1 MFNKRMQSM
10 FTPAP
15 QSPFQPQAGQV
26 SARALTSSVK
36 RSVLAMSMRF
46 SYDARVRAAVSTNRS
61 ISKWAGSCTTSIPN
75 SVQEFRLT
83 RNTPLHA

>member
-1 MFNKRMQSM
+1 MFA
-10 FTPAP
+10 PAL
-15 QSPFQPQAGQV
+15 QSPLQPHAGRV
-26 SARALTSSVK
+26 SARALTSSIK

-46 SYDARVRAAVSTNRS
+46 SYDARTRVAVSTKRS
-61 ISKWAGSCTTSIPN
+61 ISKWIGSCTTSISN

>member
-1 MFNKRMQSM
+1 MFA
-10 FTPAP
+10 PAP
-15 QSPFQPQAGQV
+15 QSPLQPYAGRV
-26 SARALTSSVK
+26 SALALTSSVK

-46 SYDARVRAAVSTNRS
+46 SYDARIRVAVSTNRS
-61 ISKWAGSCTTSIPN
+61 INKWTGSCTTSNSN

>member
-1 MFNKRMQSM
+1 MFAH
-10 FTPAP
+10 AP
-15 QSPFQPQAGQV
+15 QSSLQPHAGRV
-26 SARALTSSVK
+26 SARALTSSIK

-46 SYDARVRAAVSTNRS
+46 SYDARIHVAVSTRRS
-61 ISKWAGSCTTSIPN
+61 IHHKWTGGCTTTPN